1 MLLTK
6 SRSRPTVLFRFSTRI
21 SITRPSQF
29 VDTTMAEVIKV
40 WQDYLTGPLD
50 SNSVSSDCDELLSS
64 AVDNLIKTLGSF
76 GYDDILLRTQVI
88 RFILSTLCT

>member
-50 SNSVSSDCDELLSS
+50 SSSVSSDCDELLSS